1 MFYCDKFCLVI
12 TYILETMLIQNHEY
26 NTRSKKATNFTN
38 TLSKIENDL
47 MTYQLSKNEII
58 NLKEVIIKKL
68 QDGICYVG
76 R

>member
-12 TYILETMLIQNHEY
+12 TYTLETMLTQNHEC
-26 NTRSKKATNFTN
+26 NTRSKEATNFTN

-68 QDGICYVG
+68 QDGNVM
-76 R
+76 